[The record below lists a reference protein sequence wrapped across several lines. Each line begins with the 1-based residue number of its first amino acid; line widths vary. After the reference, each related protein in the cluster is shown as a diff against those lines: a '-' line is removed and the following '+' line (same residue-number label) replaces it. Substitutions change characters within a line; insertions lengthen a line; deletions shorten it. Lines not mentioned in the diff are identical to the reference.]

1 MRNIFILLIISV
13 IYSLG
18 YAQCSVVST
27 DGYVVTVKPRATS
40 LTVVNNGGGCTYVVN
55 LDYEIT
61 FTGTNIPSSLYTLQG
76 DIRCNGGRI
85 FFDLPNNGGTGSVV
99 SSNASFNGNCSGL
112 TVANLCDEVRIQ
124 IHGPGIPNQHITC
137 PMVPSPSPL
146 PIDLISFEGKEKEH
160 SISLAWTTASEREND
175 YFTLERSSDAENFE
189 TIGTILGSGTST
201 TPIEYSIEDFQ
212 ATAGVNY
219 YRLSQTDYNGTK
231 ETFDVIAVMNNKQ
244 SEVSSNIFP
253 NPTQDGKITL
263 RVQAEKN
270 AKLSYSLYLM
280 DGRFIETKTFSDKT
294 IELVLPSEKTS
305 YLIQVMANDEIIGR
319 HRVVQH

>member
-18 YAQCSVVST
+18 YTQCSVVST

-40 LTVVNNGGGCTYVVN
+40 LTIVNNGGGCTYRVN
-55 LDYEIT
+55 LNYEIT

-85 FFDLPNNGGTGSVV
+85 FFNLPNNGGTGSVV
-99 SSNASFNGNCSGL
+99 SSNASFSGNCSGL
-112 TVANLCDEVRIQ
+112 TVANLCNEFRIE
-124 IHGPGIPNQHITC
+124 IHGPGISSRTITC
-137 PMVPSPSPL
+137 PTVTVL
-146 PIDLISFEGKEKEH
+146 PIELSSFEGKEKEH

-189 TIGTILGSGTST
+189 TIEIINGAGTST
-201 TPIEYSIEDFQ
+201 ESIEYNFEDFQ
-212 ATAGVNY
+212 AEAGVNY

-263 RVQAEKN
+263 RIQAEKN